1 STSNLEV
8 PKEPQSIPAVPE
20 LLHPKNIENAEL
32 NIQGSSLCELIISRI
47 RNGGDGPEVEVF
59 PNVSEEEY
67 DYILNAI
74 GCDDNLVCKP
84 SYNPNLKQLAAT
96 LPSPI
101 HEAILVP
108 LRTAMGIVI
117 DSFTILDNYDIS
129 LPIHMAWMLDAPA
142 TADLPPSDQSYH
154 LGIPDMLLTLQTRN
168 ADILPFWP
176 FEISVS
182 QSSEAAI
189 AKLQRFGD
197 QNDNV
202 LAVTHIHIAEAQ
214 KHTLPTYEWAVE
226 KGLDKRGIQMRE
238 LTCLEDGRFTSLSHT
253 WCHPVTVTISTW
265 IRPPGGRLDL
275 KSRNSRHHATAIC
288 ILYPNQDVQGLTKV
302 QRIFQRTLE
311 RIRDAVVEHL
321 RTEHAHNKELLDLLE
336 VVKKW
341 TPPTELLN
349 WDKCVKELRAAT
361 KQTGFDRYRSWH
373 RSFLKRAADENE
385 DVSGGSRTSK
395 RGRVA

>member
-1 STSNLEV
+1 
-8 PKEPQSIPAVPE
+8 IW
-20 LLHPKNIENAEL
+20 
-32 NIQGSSLCELIISRI
+32 
-47 RNGGDGPEVEVF
+47 NGGDGPEVEVF

-74 GCDDNLVCKP
+74 GCDNNLVCKL

-101 HEAILVP
+101 HEVILVP
-108 LRTAMGIVI
+108 LCTAMGIVI
-117 DSFTILDNYDIS
+117 DSFTIPDNYDIS

-154 LGIPDMLLTLQTRN
+154 LGIPDMLLTLQTCN
-168 ADILPFWP
+168 TDILPFWL

-189 AKLQRFGD
+189 AKLQRFSD

-214 KHTLPTYEWAVE
+214 KHTLPMYEWAIE

-238 LTCLEDGRFTSLSHT
+238 LTCLEDDTLPQPRCAGPDESPTHISHM
-253 WCHPVTVTISTW
+253 
-265 IRPPGGRLDL
+265 
-275 KSRNSRHHATAIC
+275 
-288 ILYPNQDVQGLTKV
+288 
-302 QRIFQRTLE
+302 
-311 RIRDAVVEHL
+311 
-321 RTEHAHNKELLDLLE
+321 HNKELLDLLE

-349 WDKCVKELRAAT
+349 WDKCMKELWAAT
-361 KQTGFDRYRSWH
+361 KQTGF
-373 RSFLKRAADENE
+373 
-385 DVSGGSRTSK
+385 G
-395 RGRVA
+395 